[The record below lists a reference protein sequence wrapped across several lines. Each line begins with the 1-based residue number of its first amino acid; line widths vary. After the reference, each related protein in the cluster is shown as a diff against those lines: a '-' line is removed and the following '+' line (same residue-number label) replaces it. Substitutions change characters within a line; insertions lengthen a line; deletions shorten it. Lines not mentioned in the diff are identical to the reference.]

1 MSALIFHHC
10 RELAH
15 ADFGIVRPVYPTC
28 LLPEPP
34 CDRSRCSSLPDDW
47 HDAVWYEAAYRWLAD
62 QQGFWPLFLG
72 VGEDAAARGIT
83 GYVGQ
88 WSRRTA
94 AEVTAGPPPNRV
106 LFSWRDAPEG
116 CAFSDYDYWHIV
128 LMAVRWGAD
137 HRARVEGVGP
147 RTRSWV
153 LKPSYR
159 TSDWLRLTRSRP
171 GAVQGTA
178 PWLDLRTADAVW
190 CRNRAARAELIA
202 QGFDAARVEVRR
214 MPVWR

>member
-1 MSALIFHHC
+1 MSPMIFHHC
-10 RELAH
+10 RDLAH
-15 ADFGIVRPVYPTC
+15 AEFGIVRPVPPSR

-47 HDAVWYEAAYRWLAD
+47 HDAVWLEAAYRWLAD

-72 VGEDAAARGIT
+72 VGSHDDARRIA
-83 GYVGQ
+83 GYDTQ
-88 WSRRTA
+88 WRRRTA
-94 AEVTAGPPPNRV
+94 TEAAAGPPPSRV

-128 LMAVRWGAD
+128 LMAVRWGPD

-147 RTRSWV
+147 RTRSLV

-171 GAVQGTA
+171 GAVQATA
-178 PWLDLRTADAVW
+178 PQLDLRTADAVW
-190 CRNRAARAELIA
+190 CRNRAARADLIA
-202 QGFDAARVEVRR
+202 RGFDPARVEVRR
-214 MPVWR
+214 VPVLR